1 MSINTAVR
9 GLKNVEGALFVVAD
23 EKLLEIGAGEVAVE
37 RGTIPGID
45 RVSMDYNQVAGG
57 NQLAIDNGISRYIWN
72 TANQTLTQ
80 VTDDQFP
87 GSFAAEFLDGYLL
100 GVEPFGRYWFW
111 SDLADGLS
119 YSSFDR
125 AQAEARPDPIIALKV
140 FNREAWVFG
149 RDTTEVFVNTGA
161 LRGTFQRA
169 ASTVMNVGCAGRFA
183 VALGSD
189 GLFWLGGDGRF
200 YAAQGYNPT
209 AISTQPIEQAIRGLD
224 WSQCYAIIWEDEGH
238 SVVYFGFPNGPTFG
252 FDASTGMWHRRESQ
266 GLPGWS
272 IGHLERWNGKW
283 IAGDI
288 YTGGI
293 FELDWNTYDENGK
306 PLVCERT
313 SGVFSDSQHR
323 LIFSG
328 IELVMDAGSGNGN
341 GDQLAILQYSDDGG
355 RNWSN
360 WRTGSIGR
368 IGDYMRRIRF
378 HRLGSALNRVFRV
391 RVSDPRR
398 RDLLSASLSVESTG
412 Q

>member
-1 MSINTAVR
+1 MSITAPIR
-9 GLKNVEGALFVVAD
+9 GLASVEGALFVVAGD
-23 EKLLEIGAGEVAVE
+23 KLIRQTSSSAASEV
-37 RGTIPGID
+37 GLIPGVG
-45 RVSMDYNQVAGG
+45 RVSIAYNQVAGG
-57 NQLAIDNGISRYIWN
+57 NQVAIDNGLSRYVYDTSN
-72 TANQTLTQ
+72 GQFSQ

-161 LRGTFQRA
+161 LNGTFQRA
-169 ASTVMNVGCAGRFA
+169 SGTVLNVGCAGRFA
-183 VALGSD
+183 VARSNS
-189 GLFWLGGDGRF
+189 GLFWLGGDGRI
-200 YAAQGYNPT
+200 YATQGYTPT
-209 AISTQPIEQAIRGLD
+209 PISTQPVEQAIRGLD
-224 WSQCYAIIWEDEGH
+224 WSQCYAMTWEDEGH

-252 FDASTGMWHRRESQ
+252 FDSSTGLWHRRESK
-266 GLPGWS
+266 GLKGWR

-288 YTGGI
+288 YGGGL
-293 FELDWNTYDENGK
+293 FELDWDTYDEAGD

-323 LIFSG
+323 LLFSG
-328 IELVMDAGSGNGN
+328 LELVMDTGSGDA
-341 GDQLAILQYSDDGG
+341 DQRVVLQYSDDGG
-355 RNWSN
+355 RNWTN
-360 WRTGSIGR
+360 WREGSMGAIGQ
-368 IGDYMRRIRF
+368 YAKRIRF
-378 HRLGSALNRVFRV
+378 HRLGASRNRVFRI

-398 RDLLSASLSVESTG
+398 RDLISASLSVESTG

>member
-1 MSINTAVR
+1 MSISAPIR
-9 GLKNVEGALFVVAD
+9 GLRNVEGLLFIVAGD
-23 EKLLEIGAGEVAVE
+23 KLYQLGTNGVAID
-37 RGTIPGID
+37 RGTIPGVD

-57 NQLAIDNGISRYIWN
+57 NQLAIDNGSSRYIFN
-72 TANQTLTQ
+72 TATQALSQ

-161 LRGTFQRA
+161 LTGTFQRA
-169 ASTVMNVGCAGRFA
+169 SGTVLNVGCAGRFA
-183 VALGSD
+183 VARSNAGI
-189 GLFWLGGDGRF
+189 FWLGGDGRF
-200 YAAQGYNPT
+200 YAANGYNPQP
-209 AISTQPIEQAIRGLD
+209 ISTAPVEQAIRGLD
-224 WSQCYAIIWEDEGH
+224 WAQCYAISWEDEGH
-238 SVVYFGFPNGPTFG
+238 SVVYFGFPNGQTFG
-252 FDASTGMWHRRESQ
+252 YDVSTGMWHRRQSQ
-266 GLPGWS
+266 GLQGWR
-272 IGHLERWNGKW
+272 IGHLERWSGKW

-288 YTGGI
+288 YSGGI
-293 FELDWNTYDENGK
+293 YELAWDAYDEAGG

-323 LIFSG
+323 LVFSG
-328 IELVMDAGSGNGN
+328 LELVMDTGSGNGN
-341 GDQLAILQYSDDGG
+341 AEQKVVLQYSDDGG

-360 WRTGSIGR
+360 WREGSMGAV
-368 IGDYMRRIRF
+368 GEHAKRIRF
-378 HRLGSALNRVFRV
+378 HRLGASRNRVFRV

-398 RDLLSASLSVESTG
+398 RDLISASLSVESTG

>member
-1 MSINTAVR
+1 MSINAAIR
-9 GLKNVEGALFVVAD
+9 GMRNVEGRLFVVAD
-23 EKLLEIGAGEVAVE
+23 RTLYEIRTNNTAII
-37 RGTIPGID
+37 RGTIPGVG

-57 NQLAIDNGISRYIWN
+57 NQLAIDNGFSRYIWN
-72 TANQTLTQ
+72 TSANTLAQ

-161 LRGTFQRA
+161 ATGTFQRA
-169 ASTVMNVGCAGRFA
+169 GSTVLNVGCGGRFA
-183 VALGSD
+183 VARSSA
-189 GLFWLGGDGRF
+189 GLFWLGGDGRI

-209 AISTQPIEQAIRGLD
+209 PISTPPIEQAIRALD
-224 WSQCYAIIWEDEGH
+224 WTQCYAMTWEDEGH
-238 SVVYFGFPNGPTFG
+238 SVVYFGFPNGVTFG
-252 FDASTGMWHRRESQ
+252 FDATTGMWHRRESQ
-266 GLPGWS
+266 GLAGWR
-272 IGHLERWNGKW
+272 IGHLERWNRKW

-288 YTGGI
+288 YSGGL
-293 FELDWNTYDENGK
+293 FELDWGTYTENGE

-323 LIFSG
+323 LLFAG
-328 IELVMDAGSGNGN
+328 IELVMDTGSGNG
-341 GDQLAILQYSDDGG
+341 DAEQKVVLQYSDDGG

-360 WRTGSIGR
+360 WREGSMGAV
-368 IGDYMRRIRF
+368 GEYAKRIRF
-378 HRLGSALNRVFRV
+378 HRLGASRNRVFRI

-398 RDLLSASLSVESTG
+398 RDLISASLSVESTG